1 MTNDR
6 VDHEKKTYK
15 LILTSYETYFL
26 KKMCN

>member
-15 LILTSYETYFL
+15 TYINIIWNLFL
-26 KKMCN
+26 KKNV